1 MDKFDV
7 IIVGAGVVG
16 LAIAAKLSKQYKKVL
31 LIDKNARFG
40 EETSSRNSEVIHA
53 GIYYPKNSLKAKFCV
68 TGKKMLYQYCQ
79 ERNIPHQRIGKLLV
93 AHNEDEEAFLEK
105 TLSIASNNDVHDLVW
120 QSSTQLQKIE
130 PALAASAALLS
141 PSTGI
146 IDVHSYMQSLLTDF
160 AAHSGMFVANTEML
174 SAMSKDKGFTVNVKS
189 VNDLM
194 SIHCDHLIN
203 SGGLHSTKLA
213 KSIELLS
220 DEFIP
225 QLHWCRGHYFSYSG
239 KSPFLHLIYPIPES
253 TGLGIH
259 ASLDVG
265 GQLKFGPDT
274 EYIEQLKYDVDE
286 SLKDKFYQAI
296 SKYFPQVERDKL
308 QPAYSG
314 IRPKLQGVNDGFK
327 DFAIHCYQ
335 QHNIKGLINLF
346 GIDSPG
352 LTSSLAIADYVAK
365 AIVDD

>member
-16 LAIAAKLSKQYKKVL
+16 LAIAAKLSKQFKKVL

-53 GIYYPKNSLKAKFCV
+53 GIYYPQNSLKAQLCV
-68 TGKKMLYQYCQ
+68 KGKNRLYQYCKD
-79 ERNIPHQRIGKLLV
+79 RAIPHRRIGKLLV
-93 AHNEDEEAFLEK
+93 AQNEDEEAFLEK
-105 TLSIASNNDVHDLVW
+105 TLFVASNNDVHDLVW
-120 QSSTQLQKIE
+120 QSSAQLYKSE
-130 PALAASAALLS
+130 PALSACAALLS

-146 IDVHSYMQSLLTDF
+146 IDVHSYMQSLLTEF
-160 AAHSGMFVANTEML
+160 EAHGGMFVANTEML
-174 SAMSKDKGFTVNVKS
+174 SAVPENHGFMVTLKS
-189 VNDLM
+189 VNDFM
-194 SIHCDHLIN
+194 SVACDNLIN
-203 SGGLHSTKLA
+203 SGGLHSIKLA
-213 KSIELLS
+213 TSIESLLP
-220 DEFIP
+220 EFIP

-239 KSPFLHLIYPIPES
+239 KSPFQKLIYPIPDS

-259 ASLDVG
+259 ASIDVG

-274 EYIEQLKYDVDE
+274 DYIDELKYGVDE

-296 SKYFPQVERDKL
+296 SKYFPKVERHKL

-314 IRPKLQGVNDGFK
+314 VRPKLQGMNDSFQ
-327 DFAIHCYQ
+327 DFMIQSHHH
-335 QHNIKGLINLF
+335 HNIKGLINLF

-352 LTSSLAIADYVAK
+352 LTSSLAISDYVAK
-365 AIVDD
+365 AIIDD